1 MISIDIKTNFPAV
14 AAQLRKLPT
23 DVGNKAMARAL
34 NRVIDTGRSRMAREI
49 SGEFNLPSSKVRERL
64 DVRRASA
71 SGNAIRLSATLEASR
86 RMRGRSMNVI
96 AFLERSVSLAEAR
109 RRAKSGTLKDLRFR
123 FKRTG
128 GAKRIQGAFIG
139 NQSRTVFRRV
149 GKGRL
154 PIQAVST
161 IDVPQMFNTRRLNE
175 HVRKVMLERFERE
188 FTREAAFYL
197 SKVGR

>member
-14 AAQLRKLPT
+14 AAQLRQLPT

-49 SGEFNLPSSKVRERL
+49 SREFNLPSSKVRERL

-123 FKRTG
+123 FKRSG

-139 NQSRTVFRRV
+139 NQGRTVFRRV